1 MIYELITLLAA
12 VLLAAV
18 ILYYAR
24 SSFRAAKPTVEDR
37 RRARDAADAEYWAA
51 WWAEREIGD

>member
-1 MIYELITLLAA
+1 MRIILA

-24 SSFRAAKPTVEDR
+24 RELWPAKPTVEDR
-37 RRARDAADAEYWAA
+37 RRARDAADAEYWDAL
-51 WWAEREIGD
+51 WAEREIGD